1 VRCRSLGL
9 AAPGHD
15 RCGGARALAAMPPL
29 TWQSQPSTSGVTGH
43 GRCGGGMS
51 SRGDAAAPS
60 ASRPRS
66 RSVRWGHEL
75 SPWRCRRSLRLAPR
89 SRSVRWGH
97 ELSWRCRRFLGL
109 ASSITIGA
117 VGARALAAMPPLP
130 PHRGLGHGR
139 CGGGTSSRGAAAAP
153 SASRVRSRSV
163 RRGHELSR
171 RCRRSLR
178 IAGSVTIGAA
188 GHDSRR
194 AMPPLAR
201 QGQPSTSGPPTS
213 SSGPT
218 SAWGTGALT
227 GSPATRPRV
236 TR

>member
-1 VRCRSLGL
+1 MPFPRPRGPRSRSVRRGTSSRG
-9 AAPGHD
+9 
-15 RCGGARALAAMPPL
+15 AMPPL

-66 RSVRWGHEL
+66 RSVRRGTPPRVARPPLTWQSQPSTSGVPGHD
-75 SPWRCRRSLRLAPR
+75 RCGGSTSSRGDAAAPPRPLGPGHDRCGAGTSSRRGDAAAPSASRPDHDRCGGSTSSRGDAAAPSASRPR
-89 SRSVRWGH
+89 SRS
-97 ELSWRCRRFLGL
+97 
-109 ASSITIGA
+109 
-117 VGARALAAMPPLP
+117 
-130 PHRGLGHGR
+130 
-139 CGGGTSSRGAAAAP
+139 CGGGTSSRGDAAAP
-153 SASRVRSRSV
+153 SASRARSRSV
-163 RRGHELSR
+163 RRGTS
-171 RCRRSLR
+171 
-178 IAGSVTIGAA
+178 
-188 GHDSRR
+188 SRR

-201 QGQPSTSGPPTS
+201 QGQPST
-213 SSGPT
+213 SGPT